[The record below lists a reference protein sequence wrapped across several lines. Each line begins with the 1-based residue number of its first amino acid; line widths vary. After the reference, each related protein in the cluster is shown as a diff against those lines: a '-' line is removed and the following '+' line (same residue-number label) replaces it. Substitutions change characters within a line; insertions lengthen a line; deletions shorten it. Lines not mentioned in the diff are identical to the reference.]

1 MKKKIIVFF
10 IMLFLLLLSYI
21 NKDITKEIIETK
33 SENVE
38 TSNIEKEDNIKKVS
52 INYNNKNETLE
63 LEEYVVGVLACEM
76 PASFDIEA
84 LKALSVSARTY
95 AVYKMYKNKDY
106 VLKTT
111 TKDQCYIDKE
121 TMKTKWKNNYEK
133 YYNKILKATN
143 ETNNQ
148 ILTYNDEPIIVFYF
162 SISNGKTENVENVFS
177 QKLDY
182 LVSVDSSY
190 DKKYNYKE
198 STITIDLKD
207 FYNKLNI
214 SKIENIDIEK
224 TSSGRVNY
232 IKINNTKYK
241 GTTFRTMFNLKSTD
255 FEIKINNDK
264 VNIRTKGYGHG
275 VGLSEYGANAMA
287 LEGFKYDEILS
298 HYYKNTKLVNNY

>member
-38 TSNIEKEDNIKKVS
+38 TLKNEKKDNIKKVS

-63 LEEYVVGVLACEM
+63 LEEYVTGVLACEM

-121 TMKTKWKNNYEK
+121 TMKTKWKNNYDK

-148 ILTYNDEPIIVFYF
+148 ILTYNDEPIVAFYF

-232 IKINNTKYK
+232 I
-241 GTTFRTMFNLKSTD
+241 
-255 FEIKINNDK
+255 
-264 VNIRTKGYGHG
+264 
-275 VGLSEYGANAMA
+275 
-287 LEGFKYDEILS
+287 
-298 HYYKNTKLVNNY
+298 NYI

>member
-10 IMLFLLLLSYI
+10 IMLILLLLSYI

-63 LEEYVVGVLACEM
+63 LEEYVTGVLACEM

-121 TMKTKWKNNYEK
+121 TMKTKWKNNY
-133 YYNKILKATN
+133 
-143 ETNNQ
+143 
-148 ILTYNDEPIIVFYF
+148 
-162 SISNGKTENVENVFS
+162 
-177 QKLDY
+177 
-182 LVSVDSSY
+182 
-190 DKKYNYKE
+190 
-198 STITIDLKD
+198 
-207 FYNKLNI
+207 
-214 SKIENIDIEK
+214 
-224 TSSGRVNY
+224 
-232 IKINNTKYK
+232 
-241 GTTFRTMFNLKSTD
+241 
-255 FEIKINNDK
+255 
-264 VNIRTKGYGHG
+264 
-275 VGLSEYGANAMA
+275 
-287 LEGFKYDEILS
+287 
-298 HYYKNTKLVNNY
+298 